1 MVKDFEQAF
10 QFLIDSAVEKAIE
23 KHQDK
28 LQQAALDKGR
38 LYSVTELSK
47 YSRFSEVTIRS
58 WILRDYDPLPAFQV
72 GKEYRVHLN
81 VFLEWL
87 ERYRVAHRERVE
99 KLVRIEP

>member
-1 MVKDFEQAF
+1 MSDFEQSF
-10 QFLIDSAVEKAIE
+10 QVLMNSAVEKAIE

-28 LQQAALDKGR
+28 LQQAALDKER
-38 LYSVTELSK
+38 LYSVTELAK
-47 YSRFSEVTIRS
+47 YSGFSEVTIRN

-87 ERYRVAHRERVE
+87 DQYRVESKERVE
-99 KLVRIEP
+99 KLVRIKT